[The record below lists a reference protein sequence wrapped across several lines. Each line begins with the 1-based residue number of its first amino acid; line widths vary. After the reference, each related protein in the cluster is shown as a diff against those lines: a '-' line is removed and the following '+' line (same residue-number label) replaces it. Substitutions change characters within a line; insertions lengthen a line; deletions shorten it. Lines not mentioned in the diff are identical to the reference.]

1 MNEATA
7 VNNIV
12 RIGMVALTLTT
23 LLMVSATVRAQNPAA
38 AASVGASF
46 FADHRAHG
54 PGDVMTVLVT
64 EASSASE
71 SARTTTDKKDSF
83 NAILNTPARQRQW
96 NVGMGG
102 TFDGGGQI
110 ARTGQLLARI
120 SVTVYGI
127 DERGDLHIQGDQD
140 IDLNGEHQ
148 RIHLDGVV
156 RSDDV
161 APDNTVPS
169 WRVGNAKISLIGKGI
184 LGHSQKPGLL
194 GRIMHFF
201 HLD

>member
-1 MNEATA
+1 
-7 VNNIV
+7 
-12 RIGMVALTLTT
+12 MVTLTC
-23 LLMVSATVRAQNPAA
+23 LAVLMVSATVRAQNPAV

-54 PGDVMTVLVT
+54 PGDVLAVLVT
-64 EASSASE
+64 ESSSATE
-71 SARTTTDKKDSF
+71 TARTTTDKKDAF
-83 NAILNTPARQRQW
+83 NASLNTPARQRQW
-96 NVGMGG
+96 SVGMGG

-120 SVTVYGI
+120 SVTVYRI
-127 DERGDLHIQGDQD
+127 DERGYLHVQGDQD

-169 WRVGNAKISLIGKGI
+169 WRVGDAKISLIGKGI